1 MQPLRLSPE
10 IVCSINPKLTLMMH
24 SFIKETILRDSMCN
38 DTQFICRCD
47 EWFGEYFQ
55 LEDHIVSHANLG
67 DDGHRYFAKCVGP
80 NCRIVH
86 V

>member
-1 MQPLRLSPE
+1 MNHVYHQLIGDIDNARVHKGGYPPE
-10 IVCSINPKLTLMMH
+10 D
-24 SFIKETILRDSMCN
+24 RMCN
-38 DTQFICRCD
+38 ETQFICRCD
-47 EWFGEYFQ
+47 EWFEDYDQ

-67 DDGHRYFAKCVGP
+67 NDGHWYFAKCVGP